1 MKLLI
6 QNFDNGYV
14 ISTHAIWWMQLL
26 IHDGVKLI
34 HVSERCPKE
43 KIKRIV
49 VIHYLPGHMRKS
61 SITNY
66 FAQLIRQYPFPSCC
80 EVKGMF
86 IVASTNDMQWYMYGL
101 YHIMYFMV
109 QHSWNGVYT
118 WSKVNTGCVFVLLTW
133 YSYKVFTDSCH
144 EHSILSKD
152 INNDTEGGLQIVFI
166 ALICKTFPVLFSTQS
181 VITKE

>member
-1 MKLLI
+1 MIYALLTPRPLLLKCVNSTWPVKCGMKLLI
-6 QNFDNGYV
+6 QSFGNGYV
-14 ISTHAIWWMQLL
+14 ISTHILWWMQLL

-34 HVSERCPKE
+34 HVSERCPKK

-49 VIHYLPGHMRKS
+49 VIHYLSGHMRKS

-101 YHIMYFMV
+101 YYIMYFMV

-118 WSKVNTGCVFVLLTW
+118 WGKVNTGCVFFNLL
-133 YSYKVFTDSCH
+133 
-144 EHSILSKD
+144 D
-152 INNDTEGGLQIVFI
+152 I
-166 ALICKTFPVLFSTQS
+166 PVKCLRTLVMNTPF
-181 VITKE
+181 